1 MPGNLNYETWLA
13 EIPNSLKNDP
23 VWKSTA
29 YKKALWFFDLV
40 WRDCE
45 RLKSTPQRQA
55 LISQIIRSADSISA
69 NIDEG
74 YGRGIDRKEYI
85 YYLRIA
91 LGSVRET
98 RSRYFKARH
107 VLPPNVLEHR
117 LQICNEII
125 ALLVTTIKN
134 SQSKK

>member
-1 MPGNLNYETWLA
+1 MPDNLNYETWLA
-13 EIPNSLKNDP
+13 EIPDSLKNDP

-45 RLKSTPQRQA
+45 RLKSTPQGQA
-55 LISQIIRSADSISA
+55 LISQIIRSTDSISA

-85 YYLRIA
+85 YYLRVA
-91 LGSVRET
+91 LGSARET
-98 RSRYFKARH
+98 RSRYFKTRY

-117 LQICNEII
+117 LQICSEII